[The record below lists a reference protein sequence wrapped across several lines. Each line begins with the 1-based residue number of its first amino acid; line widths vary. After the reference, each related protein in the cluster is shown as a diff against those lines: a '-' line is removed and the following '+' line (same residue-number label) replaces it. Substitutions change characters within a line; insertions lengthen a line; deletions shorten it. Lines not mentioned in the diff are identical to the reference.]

1 MRITQLLKSQ
11 STFNTRKRNYFTT
24 HLKPSLK
31 VVDF

>member
-11 STFNTRKRNYFTT
+11 STFNTQKRNYFTT
-24 HLKPSLK
+24 HLKPGPM